1 MAAET
6 VAWFLF
12 GNEREDWLFDPGMS
26 PWPRAM
32 FWLRFSVREWREMM
46 QRRRAYIV
54 ALDDLAAHLAV
65 DSAKDDC

>member
-32 FWLRFSVREWREMM
+32 FWLRFAVRE
-46 QRRRAYIV
+46 RRANQ
-54 ALDDLAAHLAV
+54 
-65 DSAKDDC
+65 